1 MERILELFFLPPLA
15 IGRLGGGDTPL
26 ESFRWAADMDAHD
39 VHRTTIEPAVTL
51 TVGADGTPLPY
62 LPSAIRFRDGD
73 TLRPV
78 APFFE
83 LWVRVLSTR
92 DGAPQEHEEPL
103 TLDVLHRLGVSLSS
117 LRYRITMGNKKAQ
130 RRTGEPSC
138 GFLSRVDVAG
148 DDHLERPL
156 LATSP
161 HNPGEIP
168 LVHPDRP
175 IPLGRFQVVRPIRES
190 LLGVD
195 LSVVRVRYTPGRG
208 EVYGPPDAIVGVA
221 KSLQEG
227 RVLPPKV
234 LQGRQHEI
242 VPPRN
247 RILNPDTAWS
257 RYILNQPGQTDP
269 QPCDSYDGAATG
281 HDRSWGVID
290 DTCDG
295 TIEAELVVDGQRL
308 RAMARV
314 FAAPPDYSPDRRPFL
329 SLADDLADRDLPPA
343 VVDEASLETTEAEI
357 TDLFQRIF
365 EVATQINLDLERM
378 RAVGGSGGV
387 NYPGLPQVDY
397 RSMTRDDVPYVDL
410 VPTLL
415 TSSAEAAQSV
425 GVEHDQLPYTTVARV
440 AHAPMTDVDT
450 LLDFLRTR
458 REHVQRLVRPPFGRL
473 RQFAETPGPVP
484 NPEFRDPRVVRDSLQ
499 DMRMPPYMRDSDENP
514 LSLTWRQY
522 DLLMKLLQHLGDGPA
537 PQGDAAGRDRPANSR
552 LARQVADVVA
562 RLRGGARPA

>member
-1 MERILELFFLPPLA
+1 MERMLELFFLPPLA
-15 IGRLGGGDTPL
+15 IARLGGSDMPL
-26 ESFRWAADMDAHD
+26 ESFCWANDVAAHDAH
-39 VHRTTIEPAVTL
+39 RTVIEPAVTL
-51 TVGADGTPLPY
+51 MVGADGTPVPY
-62 LPSAIRFRDGD
+62 LPNAIRFRDGD
-73 TLRPV
+73 KLRPV

-83 LWVRVLSTR
+83 LWVRVLSVE
-92 DGAPQEHEEPL
+92 DGRPQEHEEPL
-103 TLDVLHRLGVSLSS
+103 TLDVLRRFGASLAS

-138 GFLSRVDVAG
+138 GYIARVDVPG
-148 DDHLERPL
+148 DDHLQRPL
-156 LATSP
+156 LASSP

-175 IPLGRFQVVRPIRES
+175 IPLGHVQVLRPVRRS

-195 LSVVRVRYTPGRG
+195 LSVLRVRYTPGRG
-208 EVYGPPDAIVGVA
+208 EVYGPPDAIVAVA

-227 RVLPPKV
+227 RVLPAKL

-242 VPPRN
+242 VPPQN
-247 RILNPDTAWS
+247 RILSPDTPWS
-257 RYILNQPGQTDP
+257 RYVLNQPGQTDP

-281 HDRSWGVID
+281 HDRSWGVVD

-295 TIEAELVVDGQRL
+295 TIEAQLVVDGQRL

-314 FAAPPDYSPDRRPFL
+314 FTAPPDFSPDRRPFL
-329 SLADDLADRDLPPA
+329 SLADDLADRDLPPP
-343 VVDEASLETTEAEI
+343 VVDEASLEATEEEI
-357 TDLFQRIF
+357 ADLFQRVF
-365 EVATQINLDLERM
+365 ELATQMNLDLERM
-378 RAVGGSGGV
+378 RAIGGSGGV
-387 NYPGLPQVDY
+387 NYPGLPQIDY
-397 RSMTRDDVPYVDL
+397 RSMTKDDAPYVDL

-415 TSSAEAAQSV
+415 DSSKEGAQSV
-425 GVEHDQLPYTTVARV
+425 GVPHDPLPYTTVARA
-440 AHAPMTDVDT
+440 AHAPLTDVDT

-484 NPEFRDPRVVRDSLQ
+484 NPDFRDPRVVRDTLQ

-522 DLLMKLLQHLGDGPA
+522 DLLMQLVRHLDAGPPAQGDGA
-537 PQGDAAGRDRPANSR
+537 PRDRSANNR
-552 LARQVADVVA
+552 LARQVAAVVA
-562 RLRGGARPA
+562 RLGGGARPA